1 MRTLSKE
8 KRSGSSAS
16 AAEAV
21 APTFQGVTRGRE
33 QGQGLGHPSHPLHP
47 EPGKSEGLGPPP
59 EFHSS
64 SNENGANQ

>member
-33 QGQGLGHPSHPLHP
+33 QGQGHPSHPLHP